1 VSGTGI
7 NWKGVFFWILLLVF
21 LACIIFYVMDWF
33 NFKVMVSNLTSSIG
47 IPKIGS
53 INISGITD
61 FLTKNVALIGIVTPL
76 GITAVTYFIKNY
88 QTNKL
93 LDASIEKANEAQLTA
108 TQTANSKLQA
118 LEQELSTYKGDT
130 TADELQ
136 KTLGSITGEKT
147 SLENKVISLTA
158 QIDQLQKL
166 PSQMA
171 NELWAKS
178 GGQTITVAGE
188 QFKVIEK
195 SILTV
200 K

>member
-7 NWKGVFFWILLLVF
+7 NWKGVFFWIIFLVF
-21 LACIIFYVMDWF
+21 MACIVFWLFDWF
-33 NFKVMVSNLTSSIG
+33 HFKAMVSQLTGSIG
-47 IPKIGS
+47 IPKLS
-53 INISGITD
+53 SFNLSGITE
-61 FLTKNVALIGIVTPL
+61 FLTKNAALIGVAVPL
-76 GITAVTYFIKNY
+76 GITALTYFVKNY

-93 LDASIEKANEAQLTA
+93 LDASIAKANEAQLSA
-108 TQTANSKLQA
+108 SQAANSKVSA
-118 LEQELSTYKGDT
+118 LEQELATYKGDT

-136 KTLGSITGEKT
+136 KTLSSITGERST
-147 SLENKVISLTA
+147 LENKVISLTA
-158 QIDQLQKL
+158 QIEQLQKL

>member
-7 NWKGVFFWILLLVF
+7 NWKGVFFWIIFLVF
-21 LACIIFYVMDWF
+21 MACILFWVFDWF
-33 NFKVMVSNLTSSIG
+33 HFKAMVSQLTSSIG
-47 IPKIGS
+47 IPKIGA

-61 FLTKNVALIGIVTPL
+61 ILTKNAALIGIATPL
-76 GITAVTYFIKNY
+76 GITAITYAIKNW

-93 LDASIEKANEAQLTA
+93 LDASIAKANEAQLSA
-108 TQTANSKLQA
+108 SQAANSKVSA
-118 LEQELSTYKGDT
+118 LEQELATYKGDT

-136 KTLGSITGEKT
+136 KTLGSISGEKST
-147 SLENKVISLTA
+147 LENKVISLTA
-158 QIDQLQKL
+158 QIEQLQKL

-188 QFKVIEK
+188 QYKVIEK

>member
-7 NWKGVFFWILLLVF
+7 NWKGVFFWIIFLVF
-21 LACIIFYVMDWF
+21 MACIIFYVFDWM
-33 NFKVMVSNLTSSIG
+33 NFRVMVGSLTSKIG
-47 IPKIGS
+47 IPKLS
-53 INISGITD
+53 NFNLSGITE
-61 FLTKNVALIGIVTPL
+61 FLTKNAALIGVAVPL
-76 GITAVTYFIKNY
+76 GITALTYFVKNY

-93 LDASIEKANEAQLTA
+93 LDASIAKANEAQLSA
-108 TQTANSKLQA
+108 SQAANSKVSA
-118 LEQELSTYKGDT
+118 LEQELATYKGDT

-136 KTLGSITGEKT
+136 KTLSSITGERST
-147 SLENKVISLTA
+147 LENKVISLTA
-158 QIDQLQKL
+158 QIEQLQKL

-171 NELWAKS
+171 NELWSKS

>member
-1 VSGTGI
+1 VSGTVI
-7 NWKGVFFWILLLVF
+7 NWKGIFFWILLLVF
-21 LACIIFYVMDWF
+21 LGCIIFYVKDWF
-33 NFKVMVSNLTSSIG
+33 NFKATISQLTASIG

-61 FLTKNVALIGIVTPL
+61 ILTKNAALIGIATPL
-76 GITAVTYFIKNY
+76 GITAVTYFIKNW

-93 LDASIEKANEAQLTA
+93 LDASIEKANEAQLSA

>member
-7 NWKGVFFWILLLVF
+7 NWKGVFFWIIFLVF
-21 LACIIFYVMDWF
+21 MACIVFYVFDWM
-33 NFKVMVSNLTSSIG
+33 NFRVMVGSLTSKIG
-47 IPKIGS
+47 IPKIGD
-53 INISGITD
+53 INISGIKD
-61 FLTKNVALIGIVTPL
+61 FLTNNAALIGIATPL
-76 GITAVTYFIKNY
+76 GITALTYFVKNY

-93 LDASIEKANEAQLTA
+93 LDASIAKANEAQLSA
-108 TQTANSKLQA
+108 SQAANSKVSA
-118 LEQELSTYKGDT
+118 LEQELATYKGDT

-136 KTLGSITGEKT
+136 KTLSSITGERST
-147 SLENKVISLTA
+147 LENKVISLTA
-158 QIDQLQKL
+158 QIEQLQKL

-188 QFKVIEK
+188 QYKVIEK

>member
-33 NFKVMVSNLTSSIG
+33 NFKAMVSQLTSSIG

-61 FLTKNVALIGIVTPL
+61 FLTKNAALIGIATPL
-76 GITAVTYFIKNY
+76 GITAATYFIKNW

-108 TQTANSKLQA
+108 SQAANSKLQA